1 MYGVQ
6 LNEGLVRQVWVP
18 RSTVAT
24 PIPLVFKIWVG
35 TPSNSTLAL
44 WMTALC
50 KATYK
55 AIGKL
60 IGSGEQQIPQ
70 STATVL
76 FGSIGKIYLDEI
88 PLYAIFSPLI
98 SPFDTS

>member
-18 RSTVAT
+18 RSTIAT
-24 PIPLVFKIWVG
+24 PTTSVFTLWVG
-35 TPSNSTLAL
+35 IPSSSTLAL
-44 WMTALC
+44 WMAALC
-50 KATYK
+50 KVMCK

-60 IGSGEQQIPQ
+60 AWSGNQKIPQ
-70 STATVL
+70 STAAVL

-88 PLYAIFSPLI
+88 LLYAIFSPLI